1 MSNREFKATEVTTT
15 KPVRLSYVYLTT
27 PRKNDD
33 GSDGKYGATL
43 LIPKTDKATIKALNA
58 AVEAA
63 KAEGASK
70 KGIKG
75 AESFQS
81 PLRDGDGERPRGG
94 EYGPECKGMMV
105 LNTTSN
111 RQPKIYDRRVQP
123 LIDPDEIYSG
133 MWANVSIN
141 FSCFSVPGNKGISCY
156 LNLVQKVRDDQPL
169 GGAAP
174 KAEDVFSAID
184 DDDDDDLGL

>member
-1 MSNREFKATEVTTT
+1 MSYEAKNTEVVT
-15 KPVRLSYVYLTT
+15 KSPVRLSYVFLNS

-33 GSDGKYGATL
+33 GTDGKYGATL
-43 LIPKTDKATIKALNA
+43 LIPKTDKATIKMMNA
-58 AVEAA
+58 AIEAA
-63 KAEGASK
+63 REEGLAS
-70 KGIKG
+70 GIKG
-75 AESFQS
+75 ADKFAS

-105 LNTTSN
+105 LNSTN
-111 RQPKIYDRRVQP
+111 NKHVKVCDRHRNE
-123 LIDPDEIYSG
+123 IMDADEIYSG
-133 MWANVSIN
+133 MWANVLIK
-141 FSCFSVPGNKGISCY
+141 FKCFNVPGNKGISCY

-174 KAEDVFSAID
+174 KAEDVFDAIE

>member
-1 MSNREFKATEVTTT
+1 MSNYEVKATEITI
-15 KPVRLSYVYLTT
+15 KRPVRLSYVYLNS

-43 LIPKTDKATIKALNA
+43 LIPKTDKETIRAINA

-63 KAEGASK
+63 KAEGVTE
-70 KGIKG
+70 GIKG
-75 AESFQS
+75 AKDFPS
-81 PLRDGDGERPRGG
+81 PMRDGDGQRPRGG

-105 LNTTSN
+105 LNTTS
-111 RQPKIYDRRVQP
+111 KTAVKVCDRMRNP
-123 LIDPDEIYSG
+123 ILDGSEIYSG
-133 MWANVSIN
+133 MWANVLIR
-141 FSCFSVPGNKGISCY
+141 FKCFNVPGNKGISCY

-174 KAEDVFSAID
+174 KAEDVFDAIED
-184 DDDDDDLGL
+184 DDDDGLGL

>member
-1 MSNREFKATEVTTT
+1 MSNYEAKNVDMVT
-15 KPVRLSYVYLTT
+15 KSPVRLSYVFLNS

-33 GSDGKYGATL
+33 GTDGKYGATL
-43 LIPKTDKATIKALNA
+43 LIPKTDKATIKMMNA
-58 AVEAA
+58 AIEAA
-63 KAEGASK
+63 KEEGLSN
-70 KGIKG
+70 GIKG
-75 AESFQS
+75 ADKFPS

-105 LNTTSN
+105 LNTTSKN
-111 RQPKIYDRRVQP
+111 RVKVCDRMRNE
-123 LIDPDEIYSG
+123 IMDADEIYSG
-133 MWANVSIN
+133 MWANVLIR
-141 FSCFSVPGNKGISCY
+141 FKCFNVPGNKGISCY

-174 KAEDVFSAID
+174 KAEDVFDAIE

>member
-1 MSNREFKATEVTTT
+1 MSFETKNTEVVTS
-15 KPVRLSYVYLTT
+15 KPVRLSYVYLNT

-43 LIPKTDKATIKALNA
+43 LIPKTDKATIKAINA

-63 KAEGASK
+63 KTEGVSK

-75 AESFQS
+75 AENFQS

-111 RQPKIYDRRVQP
+111 RQPKVCDRRVRP
-123 LIDPDEIYSG
+123 IIDPDEIYSG

>member
-1 MSNREFKATEVTTT
+1 MSFEAKNTEVVTT
-15 KPVRLSYVYLTT
+15 KPVRLSYVYLNS
-27 PRKNDD
+27 PRKSDD

-43 LIPKTDKATIKALNA
+43 LIPKTDKTTIKAINA

-63 KAEGASK
+63 KAEGLTN
-70 KGIKG
+70 GIKG
-75 AESFQS
+75 ADNFQS

-94 EYGPECKGMMV
+94 EYGPECAGMMV

-111 RQPKIYDRRVQP
+111 RRPAVCDRRRLPVT
-123 LIDPDEIYSG
+123 DPDEVYSG
-133 MWANVSIN
+133 MWANVLIK
-141 FSCFSVPGNKGISCY
+141 FRCFSVPGNKGISCY

-184 DDDDDDLGL
+184 DDDDDDGLGL

>member
-1 MSNREFKATEVTTT
+1 MSNYEAKNTEMVT
-15 KPVRLSYVYLTT
+15 KSPVRLSYVFLNS

-33 GSDGKYGATL
+33 GTDGKYGATL
-43 LIPKTDKATIKALNA
+43 LIPKTDKATIKTMNA
-58 AVEAA
+58 AIEAA
-63 KAEGASK
+63 REEGLAS
-70 KGIKG
+70 GIKG
-75 AESFQS
+75 ADKFAS

-105 LNTTSN
+105 LNTTSKG
-111 RQPKIYDRRVQP
+111 RVKVCDRHRNE
-123 LIDPDEIYSG
+123 IMDADEIYSG
-133 MWANVSIN
+133 MWANVLIK
-141 FSCFSVPGNKGISCY
+141 FKCFNVPGNKGISCY

-174 KAEDVFSAID
+174 KAEDVFDAIE